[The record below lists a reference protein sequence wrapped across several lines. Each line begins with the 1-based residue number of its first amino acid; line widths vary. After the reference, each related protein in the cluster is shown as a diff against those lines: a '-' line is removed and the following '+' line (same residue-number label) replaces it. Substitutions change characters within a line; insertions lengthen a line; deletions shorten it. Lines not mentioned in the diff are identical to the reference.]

1 MEYCLD
7 WFLIH
12 RSHEELHAFAKELQ
26 PEPSRVEVDAEPL
39 GVNLFLRVWK

>member
-12 RSHEELHAFAKELQ
+12 RSAEELRDFAGAL
-26 PEPSRVEVDAEPL
+26 EPAPIRVEVDAEAT
-39 GVNLFLRVWK
+39 GVNLFLRIWK